1 MSRVAFRDLLGEPVR
16 NGVYKPKEFHGS
28 GVKLVNMKE
37 LFAFDFLSNQPD
49 ARIELTPAEFA
60 KSQLRDG
67 DLLFAR
73 RSFVLE
79 GAGKCSLVVNPPESL
94 TFESSMIR
102 ARPNPDKA
110 DSRFLYYYFRSPDGR
125 ARMASIAARTAVSG
139 ITGSNLA
146 ALEIDVP
153 GVDAQREIAEIL
165 SLFDELI
172 ENNRRRGQVLED
184 MARAIYQ
191 EWFVKFRY
199 PGHEA
204 VPIVDSALG
213 PIPEGWQVQ
222 TASHAIQINPTIKV
236 VRSAEH
242 PFIAMGDVSETSM
255 VCYPSETRTGGTGA
269 RFVNGDTLLARIS
282 PSLQNGKTGFVQ
294 SLEDGVV
301 GHGSTEFIVMRGRT
315 VGRAFT
321 YCLARQDE
329 FRSNAI
335 ASMVGASGRQRVRN
349 ECFDTY
355 YLAVPPATLN
365 ESFEAVA
372 APMFAEVDL
381 LRRQAISLRAAR
393 DLLLPKLVTGQ
404 IGVSGLKLDR
414 VLEGAVA

>member
-1 MSRVAFRDLLGEPVR
+1 MSRIAFRDLLSEPVR

-37 LFAFDFLSNQPD
+37 LFAFDFLSDQPES
-49 ARIELTPAEFA
+49 RIELTRAEFA
-60 KSQLRDG
+60 KSQLRHG

-79 GAGKCSLVVNPPESL
+79 GAGKCSLVVDPPESL

-102 ARPNPDKA
+102 ARPSPDRA
-110 DSRFLYYYFRSPDGR
+110 DSRFLFYYFRSPEGR

-172 ENNRRRGQVLED
+172 ENNRRRAQVLEE
-184 MARAIYQ
+184 MARAIYR
-191 EWFVKFRY
+191 EWFVRFRY
-199 PGHEA
+199 PDHGD
-204 VPIVDSALG
+204 VPLVNSVLG
-213 PIPEGWQVQ
+213 PIPEGWNVQ
-222 TASHAIQINPTIKV
+222 SASDAVEINPSMKV
-236 VRSAEH
+236 NRSVDH
-242 PFIAMGDVSETSM
+242 PFVAMGDVSATGM
-255 VCYPSETRTGGTGA
+255 VCYPSETRSGGSGA
-269 RFVNGDTLLARIS
+269 RFANGDTLLARIN

-294 SLEDGVV
+294 SLEDAEV
-301 GHGSTEFIVMRGRT
+301 GLGSTEFIVMRGRN
-315 VGRAFT
+315 VGPAFT

-329 FRSNAI
+329 FRGNAI

-355 YLAVPPATLN
+355 FLAVPPSSLI
-365 ESFEAVA
+365 ESFEAA
-372 APMFAEVDL
+372 ARPMFAQVDL
-381 LRRQAISLRAAR
+381 LHRQATSLASAR

-404 IGVSGLKLDR
+404 IDVSALDLDAVR
-414 VLEGAVA
+414 EMAVA